1 MELEKVF
8 CKDYSGFKASDF
20 LADESFVA
28 WVKHRGENRN
38 LDLYWEMIREKYP
51 DISKEIEEAGI
62 MIRILSDQKV
72 YNVGI
77 DQVKAWQGVQ
87 RGISM
92 TRHLRIIR
100 SGGQF
105 ILRHRNIAAVL
116 ISIALIT
123 GAALGGY
130 FLRSRSSGEES
141 LTTIYSPAGQRTE
154 ITLPDNSTVMLN
166 SKTTLR
172 YSAGFNIA
180 NREIYLDGEAYFDV
194 KKSHLPFEVK
204 TEAINIR
211 VLGTAFN
218 VKCYSD
224 ESLVEAT
231 LVRGSMIVEKLNDQS
246 GVTEEIKLRP
256 NQKVTFI
263 KDGIVPSA
271 AGESPE
277 PEKETVGQAAS
288 RKPQQPQSLNLVESY
303 DTQKS
308 TGWIDG
314 LLIIEGESLENLS
327 KKIER
332 RYDVSIIFMSEELKD
347 FKYTGTLREYSL
359 EQVMKALEATSPI
372 SYSVDKN
379 KVYIGENKEEINKYM
394 KLMK

>member
-8 CKDYSGFKASDF
+8 CNDYSEFKAGDF

-38 LDLYWEMIREKYP
+38 LDLYWEMIGERYP
-51 DISKEIEEAGI
+51 GLKKEIEEAES
-62 MIRILSDQKV
+62 MIRILSCLKV
-72 YNVGI
+72 YNVGS
-77 DQVKAWQGVQ
+77 DQAEAWKAVQ
-87 RGISM
+87 RGISK
-92 TRHLRIIR
+92 TRSLRLLR
-100 SGGQF
+100 TGGRF
-105 ILRHRNIAAVL
+105 VIKHRNIAAVL
-116 ISIALIT
+116 LSLVIIT
-123 GAALGGY
+123 GAILGGY
-130 FLRSRSSGEES
+130 FLRPGFKGEEA

-154 ITLPDNSTVMLN
+154 ITLPDNSKVMLN

-172 YSAGFNIA
+172 YSSGFNTA

-194 KKSHLPFEVK
+194 RKGHLPFEVK

-224 ESLVEAT
+224 ESVVEAT
-231 LVRGSMIVEKLNDQS
+231 LVRGSMIVEKLDGKS
-246 GVTEEIKLRP
+246 EVSEEIKLKP
-256 NQKVTFI
+256 NQKVSF
-263 KDGIVPSA
+263 VRERF
-271 AGESPE
+271 ESPSTAE
-277 PEKETVGQAAS
+277 APIQEKETVGQVAADKSS
-288 RKPQQPQSLNLVESY
+288 REQRLNLIESY

-379 KVYIGENKEEINKYM
+379 KVYIGENKEKINKYL